1 MNMEQA
7 LVANQKKIKELTDGM
22 ALWLNTP
29 AANDPK
35 VRARVQELHDRTIFR
50 LQELEL
56 KGQAVKIENMQTVIG
71 LLKGDIKP

>member
-1 MNMEQA
+1 MAQA
-7 LVANQKKIKELTDGM
+7 LVANQRKIKDLTDSM
-22 ALWLNTP
+22 ALWLGTP

-35 VRARVQELHDRTIFR
+35 VRAKVQELHDRTMFR

-56 KGQAVKIENMQTVIG
+56 QGQAVKIENMQTVIG